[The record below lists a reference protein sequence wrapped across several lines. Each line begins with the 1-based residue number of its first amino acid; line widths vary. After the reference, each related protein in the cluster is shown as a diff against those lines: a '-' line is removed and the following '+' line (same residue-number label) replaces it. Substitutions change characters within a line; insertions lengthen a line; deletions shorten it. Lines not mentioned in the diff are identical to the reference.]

1 MFIGPDFKES
11 REVKRLAEQCEYDI
25 VKCIID
31 AKPKNGKVIPL
42 TSKAF
47 SQFEGLFFVYL

>member
-1 MFIGPDFKES
+1 VFIGPDFKES